1 MMIELSIIT
10 ATYNNSAGLKRNI
23 DSVLCQTFKNK
34 EHIIVDNLSN
44 DGTDL
49 LVKEYAD
56 NAGYPVI
63 YIREKDNGI
72 YNAFNKGIEAANGKW
87 IHILNSDDYYYNNSN
102 LTALLEGDIEKFDIL
117 ANAILLDDG
126 GSEIKNK
133 PWIPEFETKIKHY
146 NFPHPGVIIKKK
158 FYETNGYYNEKF
170 KIVSDA
176 VFAIENFPKAKIFI
190 SDIPLV
196 LMSNKGISN
205 KVSFRRT
212 SEKIRCIIFYYKFP
226 VSYKIKSIYSN
237 LLGDFK
243 GLLKIMK
250 NKLIKSK

>member
-1 MMIELSIIT
+1 MVELSIIT
-10 ATYNNSAGLKRNI
+10 AAYNNVTGLKRNI
-23 DSVLCQTFKNK
+23 NSVLNQAFKNK

-49 LVKEYAD
+49 LVQEYAD

-72 YNAFNKGIEAANGKW
+72 YNAFNKGIKAANGKW
-87 IHILNSDDYYYNNSN
+87 IHILNSDDCYYNNSN
-102 LTALLEGDIEKFDIL
+102 LAAILESDIEEFDIL
-117 ANAILLDDG
+117 ANAILIDDG
-126 GSEIKNK
+126 GPEIKTK
-133 PWIPEFETKIKHY
+133 PWVPEYEEKIKHY
-146 NFPHPGVIIKKK
+146 NFPHPGLVIKKK

-170 KIVSDA
+170 RIVSDA
-176 VFAIENFPKAKIFI
+176 VFAIENFPKAKCFI
-190 SDIPLV
+190 SEAPLV

-226 VSYKIKSIYSN
+226 ASYKIKSIYSN

-250 NKLIKSK
+250 DKLIKSK